1 MSKTVMAFD
10 IGESYL
16 KIVQQQNGTM
26 KIHSMQLPDNL
37 MQDGIIQMPHMMT
50 DFLKGVKKEYNL
62 SNGQCGL
69 VVPEELVVCR
79 SLTLPAMTE
88 KQLEVNLPF
97 EFSDYI
103 SGEPQKYVYDYAM
116 HEMICNEEG
125 EPVEM
130 RLTGAV
136 MSKEAVTN
144 YVNIF
149 KNAGLKL
156 RTLIPQEIALSNIM
170 KAAVAEGRADAEK
183 EYCIVNLGHRAT
195 QVYIFKGDE
204 MVVFRNIHVGGQMI
218 DEAIAENRNVDVY
231 VARTHKNKNYNGVL
245 VEEFVQEAYGRI
257 AVEVMK
263 VINFYR
269 FNNRESNLEHI
280 SFIGGGSNIQAL
292 CDNVAEINDLKR
304 KPMRELLPKS
314 LEANADMIGVFA
326 LGVLLQ

>member
-1 MSKTVMAFD
+1 MGKTVLAFD

-16 KIVQQQNGTM
+16 KIVQQQNGGM
-26 KIHSMQLPDNL
+26 QVHSVQMPDNL

-50 DFLKGVKKEYNL
+50 DFLKGIKKEYNL
-62 SNGQCGL
+62 PGSPCGI
-69 VVPEELVVCR
+69 VVPEDLVVCR

-116 HEMICNEEG
+116 QEMICNEEG

-136 MSKEAVTN
+136 MSKESVTS
-144 YVNIF
+144 YVNMF

-156 RTLIPQEIALSNIM
+156 RTLIPQEVALTNIM
-170 KAAVAEGRADAEK
+170 KAAVEAGRASTEK

-195 QVYIFKGDE
+195 QVYIFKGTE
-204 MVVFRNIHVGGQMI
+204 LLVFRNIHVGGRLI

-231 VARTHKNKNYNGVL
+231 VARTYKNKNYNGVL
-245 VEEFVQEAYGRI
+245 EAEFTQEAFGRI

-269 FNNRESNLEHI
+269 FNNRESTLEDMY
-280 SFIGGGSNIQAL
+280 FVGGGSNIPAL
-292 CDNVAEINDLKR
+292 CDNVAEINDLQK
-304 KPMRELLPKS
+304 KSMKELLPADVD
-314 LEANADMIGVFA
+314 ANADMIGVFA

>member
-1 MSKTVMAFD
+1 MSKTVLGFD
-10 IGESYL
+10 IGESNL
-16 KIVQQQNGTM
+16 KIVHQGSHGVE
-26 KIHSMQLPDNL
+26 IHSIQMPDNL
-37 MQDGIIQMPHMMT
+37 MQDGIIQMPHMMS
-50 DFLKGVKKEYNL
+50 DFLKNVKKEYNL
-62 SNGQCGL
+62 PSGPCGI

-116 HEMICNEEG
+116 QEMICNDDG

-136 MSKEAVTN
+136 MSKESVTN

-149 KNAGLKL
+149 KNAGFKL
-156 RTLIPQEIALSNIM
+156 RTLIPQEISVTNIM
-170 KAAVAEGRADAEK
+170 KSAVAAGRVAADE
-183 EYCIVNLGHRAT
+183 ECCIVNLGHRGT
-195 QVYIFKGDE
+195 QVYIFKGEE
-204 MVVFRNIHVGGQMI
+204 MIVFRNLHMGGKML
-218 DEAIAENRNVDVY
+218 DEAISENRNVDVY
-231 VARTHKNKNYNGVL
+231 VARTHKNKNYNKVL
-245 VEEFVQEAYGRI
+245 EEDFVQESYGRI

-269 FNNRESNLEHI
+269 FNNRESTLENMY
-280 SFIGGGSNIQAL
+280 FMGGGSNISAL
-292 CDNVAEINDLKR
+292 CENIAEINDLQK
-304 KPMRELLPKS
+304 KSMRELLPANVD
-314 LEANADMIGVFA
+314 ANADMIGVFA

>member
-1 MSKTVMAFD
+1 MGKTVMAFD

-16 KIVQQQNGTM
+16 KIVLKQSGGL
-26 KIHSMQLPDNL
+26 KVHSVQMPDNL
-37 MQDGIIQMPHMMT
+37 MKEGIIEMPHMMT
-50 DFLKGVKKEYNL
+50 DFLKQVKKDYSLPMGE
-62 SNGQCGL
+62 CGI

-116 HEMICNEEG
+116 HEMICNDEG

-136 MSKEAVTN
+136 MSKESVTN

-156 RTLIPQEIALSNIM
+156 RTLIPQEISLSNIM
-170 KAAVAEGRADAEK
+170 KAAVAEGRAEKEK

-204 MVVFRNIHVGGQMI
+204 MVVFRNIHVGGNLI

-245 VEEFVQEAYGRI
+245 EAEYTQEAYGRI

-269 FNNRESNLEHI
+269 FNNRESTLEDI
-280 SFIGGGSNIQAL
+280 CFIGGGSNIPAL
-292 CDNVAEINDLKR
+292 CENIAEINDFTR
-304 KPMRELLPKS
+304 GSMRELLPKS
-314 LEANADMIGVFA
+314 LDANADMSGVFA